1 MRAAVYYSN
10 HDIRLEERADPGA
23 GPGELLV
30 RIDASGVCGSDVM
43 EWYRLPKAPLVLGH
57 EIAGEIVQVGSGVVS
72 FQQGDRVVA
81 THHVPCNAC
90 RYCLAGHHPYCDTLR
105 TTHFD
110 PGGFCELVRL
120 PAINVDRG
128 TFLLPDGVTCEE
140 ATFVEPL
147 ACVLRALRVAR
158 FVPSQ
163 SVAVLGSG
171 ISGAL
176 FVLTLRAFGAG
187 AILATDVEPWRL
199 EKIRR
204 LGADVAIDAREDVPQ
219 AVRGRLGGRGAD
231 LVVVTTAALPAVAQ
245 ALRSVDRGGT
255 VMFFAPAAP
264 GTSFPLPLFDVWKD
278 GVTIVHSYAGP
289 PADMAAA
296 LTLIGTRRVDVGA
309 TITHRL
315 PLART
320 AEAFDLVAKAG
331 ESLKVIVQPGN

>member
-1 MRAAVYYSN
+1 MRAAVYYN
-10 HDIRLEERADPGA
+10 NRDIRLEERPKPKA
-23 GPGELLV
+23 GPGELVV

-57 EIAGEIVQVGSGVVS
+57 EISGEVVDVGPGVARFS
-72 FQQGDRVVA
+72 AGDRVVA
-81 THHVPCNAC
+81 THHVPCNTC
-90 RYCLAGHHPYCDTLR
+90 PYCMAGHHPYCDTLR

-110 PGGFCELVRL
+110 PGGFCEFVRL

-128 TFLLPDGVTCEE
+128 TLRLPDGVSFEE

-158 FVPSQ
+158 FAPTQ

-171 ISGAL
+171 ISGSL
-176 FVLTLRAFGAG
+176 FVLALRALGAG
-187 AILATDVEPWRL
+187 PVLATDLQPWRL
-199 EKIRR
+199 EKIQA
-204 LGADVAIDAREDVPQ
+204 LGADAALDAGGDVPGE
-219 AVRGRLGGRGAD
+219 VRGRLGGRGAN

-255 VMFFAPAAP
+255 VLFFAPAEP

-278 GVTIVHSYAGP
+278 GVSLVHSYAGP

-296 LTLIGTRRVDVGA
+296 LDLIGARRVDVAA

-315 PLART
+315 PLAQT
-320 AEAFDLVAKAG
+320 AAAFDLVARAG
-331 ESLKVIVQPGN
+331 ESLKVIVNPCR

>member
-10 HDIRLEERADPGA
+10 RDIRIEDRPMPKA
-23 GPGELLV
+23 GPGELVV

-57 EIAGEIVQVGSGVVS
+57 EIAGEIVEAGPEVTRFAV
-72 FQQGDRVVA
+72 GDRVVA

-90 RYCLAGHHPYCDTLR
+90 RYCMAGHHPYCDTLR

-110 PGGFCELVRL
+110 PGGFCEYVRL

-128 TFLLPDGVTCEE
+128 TFRLPEGVSCEE
-140 ATFVEPL
+140 ASFVEPL

-158 FVPSQ
+158 FAPTQ
-163 SVAVLGSG
+163 DVAVFGSG

-176 FVLTLRAFGAG
+176 FVMALRALGAG
-187 AILATDVEPWRL
+187 RILATDVQPWRL
-199 EKIRR
+199 ETIRA
-204 LGADVAIDAREDVPQ
+204 LGAEEAIDARGEVPGT
-219 AVRGRLGGRGAD
+219 VRGTLGGRGAD
-231 LVVVTTAALPAVAQ
+231 VVVVTTAALPAVAQ

-255 VMFFAPAAP
+255 VLFFAPAEP

-278 GVTIVHSYAGP
+278 GVTFVHSYAGP

-296 LTLIGTRRVDVGA
+296 LALIAARRLDVGA

-315 PLART
+315 PLSETGA
-320 AEAFDLVAKAG
+320 AFDLVAQAG
-331 ESLKVIVQPGN
+331 RSLKVIVEPGR